1 MDIKKQKQLQMTKT
15 HNKIVKPLTKNYNKM
30 KNIKI
35 KTD

>member
-15 HNKIVKPLTKNYNKM
+15 HNKIVKPLTKNYKM